1 MIHFNQSFID
11 RHLDYFNF
19 FISFIIK
26 NKYDFSQTATYMK
39 DRFTEVEF
47 LCTFWL

>member
-1 MIHFNQSFID
+1 MIYFNQSSID

-19 FISFIIK
+19 LISFIIK
-26 NKYDFSQTATYMK
+26 NKYDFSQISVYIK